1 MKTLLLQLDIAWN
14 DAEENIRRAER
25 MMAQHADVDLF
36 VLPEMWSTGF
46 MTHPEGKIEEESNSV
61 ALNWM
66 KQKAKELDCALSGS
80 LAVRDGEGLCRNRH
94 YFVTP
99 SSVAYYDKRHLFSY
113 GHEQDFYTAGKLHQ
127 IVSWRGFRF
136 LLLTCYDLRFPV
148 WSRYGLAGEYDA
160 VIVVANW
167 PARRQDAWEV
177 LTRARAIE
185 NQCYLLAVNRVG
197 DDPVGHYDGGTVLID
212 PIGNVVARAE
222 KNTEQPIEGLLSM
235 ETLLKRRSH
244 FRVLDDRDSFLL
256 TE

>member
-1 MKTLLLQLDIAWN
+1 MKALLLQLDIAWN

-25 MMAQHADVDLF
+25 MMAEHQDADLV

-46 MTHPEGKIEEESNSV
+46 MTQPEGKFDDESHSL
-61 ALNWM
+61 ALEWM
-66 KQKAKELDCALSGS
+66 KQKAMELDCALAGS
-80 LAVRDGEGLCRNRH
+80 LAVRDSEGLCRNRH

-99 SSVAYYDKRHLFSY
+99 SSVSYYDKHHLFTY
-113 GHEQDFYTAGKLHQ
+113 GHEHEYYTAGSRHQ
-127 IVSWRGFRF
+127 MVTWQGFRL

-148 WSRYGLAGEYDA
+148 WSRYGVAGAYDA

-167 PARRQDAWEV
+167 PARRQEAWEV

-197 DDPVGHYDGGTVLID
+197 DDPVGHYDGGTMLID
-212 PIGNVVARAE
+212 PVGHVVARAE
-222 KNTEQPIEGLLSM
+222 NNAEQPIEGLLSM

-244 FRVLDDRDSFLL
+244 FRVLDDRDSVLL
-256 TE
+256 EE